1 MDIEKALNLSKILAK
16 KAGEAIMEIYR
27 QDFDVEFKD
36 DKSPLTLADKT
47 ANDLILAGLKPEFPE
62 AAFLSEEEKDDLSRR
77 KNPYCFIIDPL
88 DGTKEFVKKNGEFTV
103 NIALVKDG
111 APVMGVVYAPV
122 LDELYYGL
130 KGKGAFL
137 ENKNGETR
145 PLKVTDNTENLKLVA
160 SKSHRSE
167 KLDALMD
174 ANQEKITDLV
184 SYGSSLKGCMVAAG
198 SADIYYRFGL
208 TCEWDT
214 CAMQAVVECAGGIM
228 MQMDKTPLTYNREN
242 TLNEKGFFIVN
253 RKENIFV

>member
-1 MDIEKALNLSKILAK
+1 MDIKKALTLSKTLAK
-16 KAGEAIMEIYR
+16 QAGDAIIDIYR
-27 QDFDVEFKD
+27 QDFDVELKD
-36 DKSPLTLADKT
+36 DNSPLTKADKA
-47 ANDLILAGLKPEFPE
+47 ANDLILAGLKSEFHD

-77 KNPYCFIIDPL
+77 NNPYCFIIDPL

-111 APVMGVVYAPV
+111 NPVMGVVYVPV
-122 LDELYYGL
+122 TGALYYGL

-137 ENKNGETR
+137 EDKGGKAAS
-145 PLKVTDNTENLKLVA
+145 LHVSDKTERLNLVA

-167 KLDALMD
+167 KLDALVE
-174 ANQEKITDLV
+174 ANADKIAEMV

-198 SADIYYRFGL
+198 YADIYYRFGL

-214 CAMQAVVECAGGIM
+214 CAMQAVVECAGGVM
-228 MQMDKTPLTYNREN
+228 LQMDKTPMTYNREN